1 MNERE
6 KVVVIFLTSVFVVGA
21 GLSVFKTLKQSR
33 TELKVQ
39 YAAEEKLTEQVLDV
53 NQATAEQLEA
63 LPGIGP
69 VIARRIVD
77 YREKHGLFK
86 SVDELLNVNGIGPK
100 RLAAIK
106 DFVVCNQP

>member
-6 KVVVIFLTSVFVVGA
+6 KVVVIFLASVFVVGA
-21 GLSVFKTLKQSR
+21 GLSFFKALKQPR
-33 TELKVQ
+33 TELTVQ
-39 YAAEEKLTEQVLDV
+39 YVAGEKLTEQVLDI

-69 VIARRIVD
+69 VIAHRIVD